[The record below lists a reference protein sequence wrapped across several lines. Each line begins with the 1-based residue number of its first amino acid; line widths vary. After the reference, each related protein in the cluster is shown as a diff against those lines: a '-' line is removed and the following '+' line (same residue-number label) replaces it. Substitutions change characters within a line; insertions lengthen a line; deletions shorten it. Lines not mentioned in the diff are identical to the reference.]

1 MKNGKITVLILMA
14 LLSTAAAV
22 LAIQSYTLYFPHEA
36 VVVPPS
42 PQVKVYVDA
51 QAYANG
57 TKISWNPVE
66 PGKSYTKSLQV
77 ENTGNVRVKVTLIVE
92 GLPAGWSLTWTANGS
107 ILEVGGKCAGNMTL
121 TVPSGASGPYEW
133 HSWIKAERVE

>member
-1 MKNGKITVLILMA
+1 MKSLKISVLVAIA
-14 LLSTAAAV
+14 LLLTAAAV
-22 LAIQSYTLYFPHEA
+22 VLAINTYTLYFPHEA

-42 PQVKVYVDA
+42 PQVKVYVDG

-66 PGKSYTKSLQV
+66 PGKSYSKSLTV

-92 GLPAGWSLTWTANGS
+92 GLPAGWSLTWAVNGS
-107 ILEVGGKCAGNMTL
+107 VLDVGGKCTGSLTL
-121 TVPSGASGPYEW
+121 TIPSSASGPYEW
-133 HSWIKAERVE
+133 NWIKAEKVD